1 MSDNL
6 VLARLREI
14 PDVLSELKADNVE
27 IKHRLSTLEIQVGG
41 LNATEQNHYAS
52 LSSRMDRLATDV
64 DRIKRRLEL
73 ADAPAL

>member
-6 VLARLREI
+6 VLARLHEI
-14 PDVLSELKADNVE
+14 RDVLGELKADNGE
-27 IKHRLSTLEIQVGG
+27 ITHRLSTLEIPVGV

-52 LSSRMDRLATDV
+52 LSSRMDRLATGV
-64 DRIKRRLEL
+64 DCIKRRLEL